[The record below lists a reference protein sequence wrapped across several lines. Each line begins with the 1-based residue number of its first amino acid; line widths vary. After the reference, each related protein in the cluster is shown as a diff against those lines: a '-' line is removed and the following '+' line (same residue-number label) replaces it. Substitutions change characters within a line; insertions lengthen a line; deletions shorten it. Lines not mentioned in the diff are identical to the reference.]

1 MPESLHISSAIYW
14 GILMGLPGSLHCIG
28 MCGPL
33 ALMVG
38 SGKKNPFLASIIY
51 HLGRSLGYFLVGLLA
66 GVVFQVVDLKPF
78 QQELSIVIGLI
89 FLLLWLSQWFK
100 IKGAS
105 IEIGWNKI
113 IQTIPRLLAGG
124 NYITLLTAGFVNG
137 WLPCGLVYSALLVSM
152 STADTMQSGL
162 VMFGFGLGTIP
173 SLFII
178 TAISAKLKQKITQFW
193 GSMMK
198 FWLLIMA
205 IIFILR
211 GAGLGIPYVSP
222 KFQQKHIQEDCCNPR
237 H

>member
-1 MPESLHISSAIYW
+1 MSISDAIYL
-14 GILMGLPGSLHCIG
+14 GVLMGLPGSLHCVG

-38 SGKKNPFLASIIY
+38 SGKKNPILSSVMY
-51 HLGRSLGYFLVGLLA
+51 HLGRSFGYLIVGLLA
-66 GVVFQVVDLKPF
+66 GILFQVVDLKPF
-78 QQELSIVIGLI
+78 QQELSIVIGVI
-89 FLLLWLSQWFK
+89 FLFLWLSQWFSLGG
-100 IKGAS
+100 INVGL
-105 IEIGWNKI
+105 GWNKLI
-113 IQTIPRLLAGG
+113 GSIPRLLNGG
-124 NYITLLTAGFVNG
+124 NYITLLAAGFING

-152 STADTMQSGL
+152 STADTLQSGL

-173 SLFII
+173 ALFVI
-178 TAISAKLKQKITQFW
+178 TAISAKLKQRITQFW

-211 GAGLGIPYVSP
+211 GAGLGIPFLSP
-222 KFQQKHIQEDCCNPR
+222 KFQEKHVQEDCCKPK